1 MSPLLTTL
9 AIDVDDIKILF
20 NESSLNT
27 LKIVIGLILF
37 GIALDT
43 DLDDFRAAA
52 RRPGTIAIGVAAQF
66 IALPAIT
73 FLLTLVLDLRGSIA
87 LGLILVACCPPGNVS
102 NILTH
107 RAGGDVA
114 LSVSMTAV
122 GNVLAIF
129 LMPLNVAF
137 WGGLHPSGSKL
148 LEDIALSPVDMLLEI
163 ALVIGVPFVLG
174 VTLARLVPRFAAA
187 AHRVVGPLSFV
198 ALAAIIVIGVAKNWD
213 VFLHYIG
220 VVLLAVFLHDAL
232 ALLLGYVIGRAT
244 RLPEPSV
251 KAITFE
257 VGIRNAGLGLLLVFT
272 YFDGLG
278 GMALVA
284 AWWGIW
290 DIIAGLTVATA
301 WRRRTTDRER
311 RLTGVAA

>member
-1 MSPLLTTL
+1 MIPLT
-9 AIDVDDIKILF
+9 ADVDNIRIAFD
-20 NESSLNT
+20 EGSLTT
-27 LKIVIGLILF
+27 LKIVIAAILF

-43 DLDDFRAAA
+43 RVTDFVAAI
-52 RRPGTIAIGVAAQF
+52 RRPGTIAIGVLAQF
-66 IALPAIT
+66 LVLPAIT
-73 FLLTLVLDLRGSIA
+73 FVLTLALDLRGSVA

-137 WGGLHPSGSKL
+137 WGGLHPSGKRL
-148 LEDIALSPVDMLLEI
+148 LEDIELSAADMLLEVGT
-163 ALVIGVPFVLG
+163 VIGIPFVVG
-174 VTLARLVPRFAAA
+174 VAIAHWWPRAATR
-187 AHRVVGPLSFV
+187 AHRVVGPISFL
-198 ALAAIIVIGVAKNWD
+198 ALAGIIVIGVSNNWD
-213 VFLHYIG
+213 IFITYIG
-220 VVLLAVFLHDAL
+220 IVLLAVFLHDAL
-232 ALLLGYVIGRAT
+232 ALLLGYGIGRAT
-244 RLPEPSV
+244 RLPAASTR
-251 KAITFE
+251 AMTFE

-290 DIIAGLTVATA
+290 DIIAGLCVATW
-301 WRRRTTDRER
+301 WRRRSTDNLERATTC
-311 RLTGVAA
+311 